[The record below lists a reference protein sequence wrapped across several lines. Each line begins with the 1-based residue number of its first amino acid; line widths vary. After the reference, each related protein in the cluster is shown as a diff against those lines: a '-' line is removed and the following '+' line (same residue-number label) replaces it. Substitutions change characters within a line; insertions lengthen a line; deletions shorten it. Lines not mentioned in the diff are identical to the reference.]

1 MIELNGRPAAQ
12 DVTCAQIL
20 STLGP
25 VSVDRDASSASAPA
39 QTIWLDDAEHETLP
53 DGIAMRTERCDGEV
67 IDHLRLGQ
75 RTISI
80 RSHSAR
86 PLAPVLAAFLAH
98 GYNLCDALVL
108 ARAWDGHGWP
118 TQLAHFPALLDT
130 PRSKE
135 GFADFPEAFGLYAV
149 VPDSAWV
156 ERLAG
161 QVPVVQLRCKTSD
174 QEFCAREIRA
184 ALHAVEGTTTRLF
197 VNDHWRLAIQY
208 GAYGVHL
215 GQEDINTADLDA
227 IRRAGL
233 RLGISTHG
241 YYEMLR
247 ADAYRP
253 SYIALG
259 TIFATTTK
267 KMPIPPQGTA
277 RLRRYVDL
285 LRPDYPLVAIGGINL
300 ERFPQVLQTG
310 VRNVAVV
317 RAITEASDWRSVLD
331 SIHAT
336 MHSLEM
342 QGAMLPETLGLLL
355 A

>member
-1 MIELNGRPAAQ
+1 VVIEH
-12 DVTCAQIL
+12 
-20 STLGP
+20 
-25 VSVDRDASSASAPA
+25 
-39 QTIWLDDAEHETLP
+39 LDLD
-53 DGIAMRTERCDGEV
+53 
-67 IDHLRLGQ
+67 Q

-80 RSHSAR
+80 RHHSVL
-86 PLAPVLAAFLAH
+86 PLAPALAAFLAH
-98 GYNLCDALVL
+98 GYSPCDALVL

-118 TQLAHFPALLDT
+118 TKLAQFPTLLNT
-130 PRSKE
+130 PSSDAA
-135 GFADFPEAFGLYAV
+135 FADFPEDFGLYAV

-161 QVPVVQLRCKTSD
+161 QVPVVQLRCKSED

-184 ALHAVEGTTTRLF
+184 ALRAVKGTMTRLF
-197 VNDHWRLAIQY
+197 INDHWRLAIHY

-215 GQEDINTADLDA
+215 GQEDIETADLDA
-227 IRRAGL
+227 MRRAGL

-241 YYEMLR
+241 YYETLR
-247 ADAYRP
+247 ADACRP

-285 LRPDYPLVAIGGINL
+285 LQTHSPLVAIGGINL
-300 ERFPQVLQTG
+300 ERFPEVLQTG

-317 RAITEASDWRSVLD
+317 RAITEASDWRAV
-331 SIHAT
+331 IAN
-336 MHSLEM
+336 MHT
-342 QGAMLPETLGLLL
+342 AMIQARVGWPVSTRTGT
-355 A
+355 